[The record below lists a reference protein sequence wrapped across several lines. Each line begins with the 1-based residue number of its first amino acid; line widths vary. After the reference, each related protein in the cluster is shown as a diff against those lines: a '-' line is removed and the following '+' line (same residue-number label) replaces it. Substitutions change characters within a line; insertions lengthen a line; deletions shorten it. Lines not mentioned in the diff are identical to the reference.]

1 MDNWLKQVWVMIILH
16 QLTYAQMYIRTGL
29 AVNNIII
36 FIELTQ
42 NFTQIYETCIAH
54 ALHIF
59 EFGMHNLES

>member
-1 MDNWLKQVWVMIILH
+1 
-16 QLTYAQMYIRTGL
+16 MYIRTGL
-29 AVNNIII
+29 AVNNITI

-59 EFGMHNLES
+59 ELGMHNLES